1 MKKRTIK
8 LLALTLVAI
17 MTFFAVGC
25 DMDAIFA
32 PLSEIQPDVPSGEW
46 DSPDDTTLVTDEDS
60 YLYLEPSFTI
70 ILPPPLDF
78 DGMKIS
84 FLTIDQDYYKRE
96 FCKVSYPDSEGE
108 EITLEEALAIRNDLV
123 CETLNIEVDLEFAGA
138 DVASAKANITDMIA
152 KDLASDLQSYD
163 VLNLPDTIVTSLAIR
178 DYNANLLDEEV
189 FPYFDFEMEQAE
201 KNDDNLRDP
210 RFPWFKSLVNLHP
223 NARLNYVAGPMNFSA
238 IDNVNMIWYNESLY
252 KENIEAGDY
261 KDVQQ
266 LALDQ
271 KWTYDELYKIA
282 GRYQSDDGDGYAIGF
297 DADADKG
304 KQYPMADA
312 FRRSWN
318 IEWTNKNPDGTFF
331 LTADNNSLAEEA
343 YTRLKELYAL
353 DSTKKNGSVDD
364 FVEGKYIF
372 FVSKLSPSAEAT
384 EKLLNMDYLNG
395 LLPMPKYSDKQ
406 SDYEFTTSGGTVL
419 AVPDYSG
426 IDVRGGKGEGISAYL
441 QLTAEETLGVSGYH
455 IMSTVRQNWWGTDD
469 RVYPYGYNIR
479 FYGMI
484 CNNLKYRFTDVYSSH
499 IGEISSLW
507 SDAFESD
514 SPDIITEYN
523 KKKDSY
529 EESLTDLNL
538 WFDLISIDEI
548 T

>member
-1 MKKRTIK
+1 
-8 LLALTLVAI
+8 
-17 MTFFAVGC
+17 
-25 DMDAIFA
+25 
-32 PLSEIQPDVPSGEW
+32 
-46 DSPDDTTLVTDEDS
+46 
-60 YLYLEPSFTI
+60 
-70 ILPPPLDF
+70 
-78 DGMKIS
+78 
-84 FLTIDQDYYKRE
+84 
-96 FCKVSYPDSEGE
+96 
-108 EITLEEALAIRNDLV
+108 
-123 CETLNIEVDLEFAGA
+123 
-138 DVASAKANITDMIA
+138 
-152 KDLASDLQSYD
+152 
-163 VLNLPDTIVTSLAIR
+163 
-178 DYNANLLDEEV
+178 
-189 FPYFDFEMEQAE
+189 
-201 KNDDNLRDP
+201 
-210 RFPWFKSLVNLHP
+210 
-223 NARLNYVAGPMNFSA
+223 MNFSA

-282 GRYQSDDGDGYAIGF
+282 SRYQSDDGDGYAIGF

-312 FRRSWN
+312 FRQAWN
-318 IEWTNKNPDGTFF
+318 IEWTNENPDGTFF

-343 YTRLKELYAL
+343 YARLKELYAL
-353 DSTKKNGSVDD
+353 DSTKKNGSEDD

-395 LLPMPKYSDKQ
+395 LLPMPKYNDKQ
-406 SDYEFTTSGGTVL
+406 TDYEFTTSGGTVL
-419 AVPDYSG
+419 SVLNHSG
-426 IDVRGGKGEGISAYL
+426 IRAEGDKGEGISAYL
-441 QLTAEETLGVSGYH
+441 QLTAEKTLGVYGYH